1 MGEDPKGQTK
11 VGKAHGVLAG
21 FIAFGFFATLTAL
34 ACVSFPDSNT
44 EALMLMIGALISS
57 FSTVVGFYYG
67 SSVSANKKDETI
79 HSALTKNG
87 GGSQ

>member
-1 MGEDPKGQTK
+1 MGEDRKESTK
-11 VGKAHGVLAG
+11 VSKAHGVLAG

-67 SSVSANKKDETI
+67 SSMSSNKKDETI
-79 HSALTKNG
+79 HTLTKNG
-87 GGSQ
+87 GSQ